1 MLPCAHLDK
10 RFAIF
15 QANKLSTVKKCLNE
29 VLKYGGPFSARD
41 LYPVSRSVT
50 DGLDQNSS
58 FLPQYHL
65 ALHQIDSLRKDGKFL
80 SEDGSIPEGQ
90 AILVAQ
96 LSEAHEILEMLK
108 EGMGDEDDDED
119 EDEDEDQSD
128 EDSESEEENRME
140 PSRPLPVHNQATS

>member
-1 MLPCAHLDK
+1 
-10 RFAIF
+10 
-15 QANKLSTVKKCLNE
+15 

-41 LYPVSRSVT
+41 LYPVGRTAISLYLMLI
-50 DGLDQNSS
+50 DS
-58 FLPQYHL
+58 FQYHL

-108 EGMGDEDDDED
+108 ESMGDED
-119 EDEDEDQSD
+119 EDEDEDDD
-128 EDSESEEENRME
+128 EEEEEEEEEESEGENAIE
-140 PSRPLPVHNQATS
+140 PSRPLPVHEATASASA

>member
-1 MLPCAHLDK
+1 
-10 RFAIF
+10 
-15 QANKLSTVKKCLNE
+15 

-41 LYPVSRSVT
+41 LYPVSRT
-50 DGLDQNSS
+50 AIFFYIKLIEY
-58 FLPQYHL
+58 LQYHL

-108 EGMGDEDDDED
+108 ESMGDED
-119 EDEDEDQSD
+119 EDEDEDDD
-128 EDSESEEENRME
+128 EEDEEEEESEGENAIE
-140 PSRPLPVHNQATS
+140 PSRPLPVHEATASASA